1 MREKKASN
9 NFLNRQQCAALR
21 ISCICYGLLRALS
34 GSLSGTFPFSLP
46 TYVNFLNLQHPP
58 FCKVFSR
65 YCSAIRKN
73 TSHLLAVWY
82 PPALC
87 DSFCSSIGRESEQSL
102 LALNLPLR
110 CCRPYLFQP
119 TVQVFSPLKSHSLL
133 RWSFLEAIQLLSFL
147 AGLL

>member
-1 MREKKASN
+1 M
-9 NFLNRQQCAALR
+9 LR
-21 ISCICYGLLRALS
+21 SIESPQWLS
-34 GSLSGTFPFSLP
+34 FRYFSLLATNLCKLLEFTTP
-46 TYVNFLNLQHPP
+46 SFLQG
-58 FCKVFSR
+58 VQQV
-65 YCSAIRKN
+65 CSAIRKN